1 MNTRFACL
9 LAVLVPTVLFAGQPQ
24 TVGQLRKYAD
34 WNEPGPTAQPDAGPM
49 STDSEPPPAHIT
61 AIPSTAGSATTPSAG
76 ATAPPPA
83 KSTATTPTGETP
95 TKSLTTGAKPLPV
108 QRTAAD
114 STAGTLAKTSAAES
128 AQPLD
133 SSTAPSAAAT
143 SPKSSVTGA
152 TLPDMGSMKLP
163 GAGGL
168 LGGGSGKS
176 NVDVN
181 SLLTQQSGLM
191 KRFGSA
197 MKHMLAAQARTLEA
211 LGNKTKAEQLDRV
224 AASLDSGSIESK
236 DAIQRAMA
244 NTTEGGKIIAEE
256 LKKSAVISEEGK
268 KQLRL
273 AVPDYAV
280 GTSDSIQLPPDF
292 KTWVGSMQSGMS
304 SLRTNPTQAMKLKDG
319 AAAGLYVAENIPTL
333 VSTWGQATK
342 NFASFAKSNNVD
354 VSKIDLSNI
363 I

>member
-1 MNTRFACL
+1 
-9 LAVLVPTVLFAGQPQ
+9 
-24 TVGQLRKYAD
+24 
-34 WNEPGPTAQPDAGPM
+34 
-49 STDSEPPPAHIT
+49 
-61 AIPSTAGSATTPSAG
+61 
-76 ATAPPPA
+76 
-83 KSTATTPTGETP
+83 
-95 TKSLTTGAKPLPV
+95 
-108 QRTAAD
+108 
-114 STAGTLAKTSAAES
+114 
-128 AQPLD
+128 
-133 SSTAPSAAAT
+133 
-143 SPKSSVTGA
+143 
-152 TLPDMGSMKLP
+152 MKLP